1 VPWWQGRAAVIALA
15 AVTALLLLWT
25 AVAHVRLREE
35 RATVSALQQQ
45 LQRATLRPAS
55 TERRIRITPN
65 VRSWSAAPDA
75 QIQLAEPPELLE
87 LYLPV
92 GYTQFNTFAVTV
104 DKVDHGRLLVLQRLV
119 ADSNRDLR
127 VGLNS
132 SAFGAGEYRIRLQGY
147 TWRGERVDVGW
158 VRLVV
163 E

>member
-1 VPWWQGRAAVIALA
+1 MAVMALA
-15 AVTALLLLWT
+15 AIAALSLVW
-25 AVAHVRLREE
+25 AVVAHIHSRQE
-35 RATVSALQQQ
+35 RAAASVLQ
-45 LQRATLRPAS
+45 LQLRQASLRPAS
-55 TERRIRITPN
+55 TERRIHITPN
-65 VRSWSAAPDA
+65 VRSWSATPDA
-75 QIQLAEPPELLE
+75 QIRTPDPPELLE

-92 GYTQFNTFAVTV
+92 GHTRFTTFAVTV

-119 ADSNRDLR
+119 PDSNHELR

-163 E
+163 D